1 MRINTKPPKGGQ
13 GKPHERSTKH
23 GRKIKRKSL
32 QRNRISIIQ
41 DFEYLPFDRMD
52 FEQIETLM
60 EQENIIDFLWEE
72 WESSSGFNTFEV
84 LDSFFDYVVE
94 DRI

>member
-1 MRINTKPPKGGQ
+1 MVEKLKERVCKEIEEFKRDILQ
-13 GKPHERSTKH
+13 GTTEDIYEKAY
-23 GRKIKRKSL
+23 
-32 QRNRISIIQ
+32 RISIIQ

-84 LDSFFDYVVE
+84 LDSFFDYVIE